1 MKWEENVLDQYHQKL
16 SFKMLFCWPHNFV
29 CSLSNVQ
36 LFEIPW
42 TVAHPVTLLHGILE
56 WIAISYSSG
65 PSWPRDWTRISNN
78 SWASSCLFLLSVSY
92 FLPLP
97 FVKAL
102 NGKES
107 MREIRLTSWGKT
119 FQVSC
124 LECLELKLLV
134 EKEIISLMKIFRS
147 NNREHINS
155 LQPHQ
160 VGTIWLLF
168 HRLGT

>member
-1 MKWEENVLDQYHQKL
+1 
-16 SFKMLFCWPHNFV
+16 
-29 CSLSNVQ
+29 
-36 LFEIPW
+36 
-42 TVAHPVTLLHGILE
+42 
-56 WIAISYSSG
+56 
-65 PSWPRDWTRISNN
+65 
-78 SWASSCLFLLSVSY
+78 
-92 FLPLP
+92 
-97 FVKAL
+97 
-102 NGKES
+102 

-160 VGTIWLLF
+160 VGTI
-168 HRLGT
+168 